1 MKISA
6 LIIDD
11 EPLARNLINN
21 LLRTEPLI
29 NVIGICKTGKEAIL
43 MIDKL
48 KPNLI
53 FLDIKLKDM
62 TGFDILERIS
72 VKAPMIIFVTAFDAY
87 ALKAFNFFAF
97 DYLLKPFNEDRFY
110 VSINKA
116 IEAFH
121 KKDTSQLQKKVNNLM
136 SHVRIADK
144 NPTKK
149 LPIPLR
155 NRTIFI
161 PLNEI
166 IYITASNYYAEI
178 YTESK
183 KYLLRES
190 LQNLLNILNPEHFIR
205 IHRST
210 IINIDFMKE
219 LINSS
224 YGAIHV
230 KMKDSNQF
238 RISKSYKKEFLTKMG
253 V

>member
-1 MKISA
+1 
-6 LIIDD
+6 
-11 EPLARNLINN
+11 
-21 LLRTEPLI
+21 
-29 NVIGICKTGKEAIL
+29 
-43 MIDKL
+43 
-48 KPNLI
+48 
-53 FLDIKLKDM
+53 
-62 TGFDILERIS
+62 
-72 VKAPMIIFVTAFDAY
+72 
-87 ALKAFNFFAF
+87 
-97 DYLLKPFNEDRFY
+97 
-110 VSINKA
+110 
-116 IEAFH
+116 
-121 KKDTSQLQKKVNNLM
+121 M

-144 NPTKK
+144 NPIKK